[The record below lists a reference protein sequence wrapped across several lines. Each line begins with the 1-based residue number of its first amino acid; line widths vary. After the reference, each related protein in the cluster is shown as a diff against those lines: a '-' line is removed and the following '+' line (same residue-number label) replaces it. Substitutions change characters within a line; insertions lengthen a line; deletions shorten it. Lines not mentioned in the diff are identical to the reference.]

1 MSVAE
6 LLSRGHGLRRF
17 LIPAL
22 ITLGALGLAVLG
34 AAVVGRENEIDGINR
49 FVEFLAGNSGSFLGG
64 LVGASF
70 LFAFAA
76 GLASAVNPCG
86 FAMLPA
92 YLGLYLG
99 AGDSAEEGFNP
110 LRLVGRAALIGGSV
124 TAGFV
129 ALFGVA
135 GSAIG
140 LGASFIIQYLP
151 WIGLGIGVLL
161 VAVGAWLIA
170 GGKLYTGLAARA
182 ASRIGEPTTVGVKG
196 YFLFGISYGVA
207 SLSCTLPIFL
217 AVLGVNTADSSFLSS
232 VGQFVLY
239 ALGMGSVILALTLGM
254 AFFRG
259 AMVKALRRALPYVQ
273 PIGAALLILAGIY
286 ITFYW
291 LTLGG
296 LFWTMG

>member
-6 LLSRGHGLRRF
+6 SLTRIRGLRRF

-22 ITLGALGLAVLG
+22 ITAAALGLAVIG
-34 AAVVGRENEIDGINR
+34 AAVVGRENEIDGING
-49 FVEFLAGNSGSFLGG
+49 FVELLAGNSGSFLGG

-99 AGDSAEEGFNP
+99 AGDAAEEGFNP

-217 AVLGVNTADSSFLSS
+217 AVLGVNTADSSFWSS

-273 PIGAALLILAGIY
+273 PVGAALLILAGIY

-296 LFWTMG
+296 LFWAMT